1 MCLTSSSSS
10 AGVQRKRPR
19 RLLTSAD
26 CTLMSDADT
35 TASQSSL
42 TSDTSGTSH
51 SDAKHLVTVLI
62 KVSTHRNDSRL
73 YWLIIV
79 IINDG
84 LKYFLTWHQRFPFSA
99 LTLLVWRQ
107 EGHPACNKNCV
118 VLCWWC
124 HFNWRLARLITP
136 VATST
141 SITLSSNES
150 QNDDIPV
157 PANQLNGHVGHF
169 CDKSVCTLMSL
180 TADRNG

>member
-1 MCLTSSSSS
+1 VCLTSSSSS
-10 AGVQRKRPR
+10 AGVQHKRPR

-42 TSDTSGTSH
+42 TSDTSGTSR

-84 LKYFLTWHQRFPFSA
+84 LKYFLTWHQRFLFSA

-107 EGHPACNKNCV
+107 EGHPACKKKTA
-118 VLCWWC
+118 WC
-124 HFNWRLARLITP
+124 F
-136 VATST
+136 
-141 SITLSSNES
+141 
-150 QNDDIPV
+150 
-157 PANQLNGHVGHF
+157 VGGAI
-169 CDKSVCTLMSL
+169 L
-180 TADRNG
+180 TGD